1 MRMNESHNRR
11 EYSQYRAQ
19 PPAQSLPSIVHTRFL
34 QFIQLNPAP
43 HLATYSTAALI
54 PINTYHTIS
63 MSAPSDSNPAN
74 QPTTSKPAPQHA
86 PTNSKATKKTTQYT
100 SKLRSAAPLPS
111 DPETARIKACLESGG
126 TAADLAEE
134 GYRVCRL
141 NASLRHELEEAKRA
155 LYSPQLN
162 DNDVARINNRIGDA
176 ASVKEVAE
184 EAYRVCRV
192 NAHLRKSNKELQRAL
207 RQAKKKLAVKD
218 DALSEMRA
226 EYPEMRHLLQHAMDL
241 MKDRAN
247 IPANFKKAYSA
258 IMSEDKYDWQPRLGT
273 RKYPRTS
280 AEKNVKGK
288 GKEKVKEKVKEKKD
302 EKKKEPE
309 KTKILLH
316 MDHGKT
322 YDLSKPI
329 ADQESEGVEDE
340 VREAEPEPA
349 PSKKRKGG
357 VLEAS
362 ETKRA
367 RVDSDLEDGEIE
379 E

>member
-1 MRMNESHNRR
+1 
-11 EYSQYRAQ
+11 
-19 PPAQSLPSIVHTRFL
+19 
-34 QFIQLNPAP
+34 
-43 HLATYSTAALI
+43 
-54 PINTYHTIS
+54 

-86 PTNSKATKKTTQYT
+86 PANSKATKKTTQYT

-111 DPETARIKACLESGG
+111 SPETARIKACLESGG

-141 NASLRHELEEAKRA
+141 NASLRRELEEAKRA
-155 LYSPQLN
+155 LYSTLLN
-162 DNDVARINNRIGDA
+162 DNDVARNNNRIDDA

-192 NAHLRKSNKELQRAL
+192 NAHLRKSNKELQGAL

-226 EYPEMRHLLQHAMDL
+226 EYPEMRHLLQRAMGL
-241 MKDRAN
+241 MKDRSN
-247 IPANFKKAYSA
+247 IPANFKKAYST
-258 IMSEDKYDWQPRLGT
+258 IMSENKNDWQPRLGT
-273 RKYPRTS
+273 KKYPRTS
-280 AEKNVKGK
+280 AEK
-288 GKEKVKEKVKEKKD
+288 KEKVKEKKD

-329 ADQESEGVEDE
+329 ADQESE

-349 PSKKRKGG
+349 PSKKRKCG